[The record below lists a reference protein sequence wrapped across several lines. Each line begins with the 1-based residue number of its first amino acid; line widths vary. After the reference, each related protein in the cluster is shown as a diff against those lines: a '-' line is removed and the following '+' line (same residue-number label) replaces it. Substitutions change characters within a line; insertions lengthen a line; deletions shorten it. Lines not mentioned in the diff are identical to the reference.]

1 MWPYRKVTYCI
12 YIVLVFY
19 ISVVEKKQVLP
30 WVDSV
35 GGSYVFF
42 VEFPGR

>member
-1 MWPYRKVTYCI
+1 MALEKSD
-12 YIVLVFY
+12 VLYVLCACVLY
-19 ISVVEKKQVLP
+19 LVEKKQVLP

-35 GGSYVFF
+35 GGSYVFY